1 MKHSIPKALTI
12 AGSDS
17 GGGAGIEADL
27 KTFAALGVYG
37 MVAITSVTAQN
48 TLEVRAIHD
57 IPAEIVAKQIEAVA
71 DDIGVDAAKTG
82 MLSNSS
88 IIEAVA
94 RIVRKYGFPLVVD
107 PVMIAKSGA
116 PLLQPKA
123 INALIK
129 YMIPLATVITP
140 NRFEAE
146 RITGIKITS
155 IDKAKKAAK
164 YIVEELGAKAAIVKG
179 GHLGGNQSIDVV
191 YYNGS
196 YREFSAPRVEDAC
209 THGTGCS
216 FSAAIAA
223 ELAKR
228 KDVLEAI
235 KVAKEF
241 ITTAITYGL
250 RVGHGHCPVNPSAWV
265 DIPAEK
271 FRIIENLWEALEILI
286 NNGKYVV
293 HLIPE
298 VQMNIVMALP
308 PHYAKS
314 VNDVAGILG
323 RIVRYGETIRPSG
336 PPTFG
341 ASKHMAKAVLTA
353 MKYDPSVRA
362 AANIKFDEKIIEVA
376 KKLGMTI
383 SSYDRRLEPPE
394 IKGKEGASIP
404 WGIEY
409 AIMKASGKV
418 PDIIYHT
425 GDWGKEPMINVFGRT
440 ATEVANK
447 IVALAKALHNEKL

>member
-1 MKHSIPKALTI
+1 MKHDIPRALTI

-37 MVAITSVTAQN
+37 MAAITSVTAQN

-57 IPAEIVAKQIEAVA
+57 IPAEIVVKQIEAVA

-88 IIEAVA
+88 IIKAVA
-94 RIVRKYGFPLVVD
+94 KTVRKYGFPLVVD
-107 PVMIAKSGA
+107 PVMVAKSGA
-116 PLLQPKA
+116 PLLRPEAMK
-123 INALIK
+123 ALIK

-140 NRFEAE
+140 NKFEAE
-146 RITGIKITS
+146 KITRIKIIS
-155 IDKAKKAAK
+155 IEDAKKAAK
-164 YIVEELGAKAAIVKG
+164 YIVEELGAKAAVVKG
-179 GHLGGNQSIDVV
+179 GHLEGKLSVDIV

-196 YREFSAPRVEDAC
+196 YREFSAPRIEKAC

-223 ELAKR
+223 ELAKGR
-228 KDVLEAI
+228 NILEAI

-241 ITTAITYGL
+241 ITLAITYGL
-250 RVGHGHCPVNPSAWV
+250 KVGHGHCPVNPSAWV

-271 FRIIENLWEALEILI
+271 FHVIENLREALKILV
-286 NNGKYVV
+286 NNGKYVAYLV
-293 HLIPE
+293 PE
-298 VQMNIVMALP
+298 VQMNLVMALP
-308 PHYAKS
+308 SHYAKS
-314 VNDVAGILG
+314 INDVAGILG
-323 RIVRYGETIRPSG
+323 RIVRYGETIKPSG

-341 ASKHMAKAVLTA
+341 ASKHMAKAVLMA
-353 MKYDPSVRA
+353 MKYDPSIRA
-362 AANIKFDEKIIEVA
+362 AANIKFDERIIEVA

-383 SSYDRRLEPPE
+383 SSYDRRFEPLE
-394 IKGKEGASIP
+394 IKSKEGASIP

-409 AIMKASGKV
+409 AITKTSGKV

-425 GDWGKEPMINVFGRT
+425 GDWGKEPMINVFGKT
-440 ATEVANK
+440 AIEVANK